1 MAQCH
6 RSLGETDTALEMF
19 RQFLKAPAEQTTP
32 SARDIANKAIK
43 ELASAPGAQSVTSVG
58 ISNAIF
64 EPRVRDADCL
74 ITPIP

>member
-1 MAQCH
+1 M
-6 RSLGETDTALEMF
+6 RRGLND
-19 RQFLKAPAEQTTP
+19 LK
-32 SARDIANKAIK
+32 
-43 ELASAPGAQSVTSVG
+43 LSVG